1 MSKDKTEER
10 FNNDKSYHRVLKYG
24 LIAFLVL
31 ILIEFLA
38 YFGFLNSIPD
48 FLQRYWMWI
57 FYMNISV
64 VSISVAILYMLY
76 NKTKV
81 PCMTGMMIGM
91 TVGMQI
97 GMMIGAVVGATN
109 GYFTGAMV
117 GMILGSIGG
126 IIAGFT
132 SNSTMSWVQGL
143 MSGIMGGTMGPMISV
158 MIFTDR
164 ITVFMPFYMLLN
176 LILLW
181 GFMKMYHE
189 EVIEGNKELVRKNI
203 DLLTFVGVCII
214 ISAIILAIMIYG
226 PKSPIFAA

>member
-1 MSKDKTEER
+1 MIER
-10 FNNDKSYHRVLKYG
+10 FNNDKSYKKTLKYG

-31 ILIEFLA
+31 ILIEAIA
-38 YFGFLNSIPD
+38 YFGFLNRLPG
-48 FLQRYWMWI
+48 FLTKYGFWI
-57 FYMNISV
+57 FYLNISV
-64 VSISVAILYMLY
+64 VSISIAILYILL

-97 GMMIGAVVGATN
+97 GMMIGAVIGATN
-109 GYFTGAMV
+109 GYFTGAMT

-164 ITVFMPFYMLLN
+164 ILVFMPFYMLLN
-176 LILLW
+176 LILIW

-189 EVIEGNKELVRKNI
+189 EAIVGNKELSQKNV
-203 DLLTFVGVCII
+203 DLLTFVSACII
-214 ISAIILAIMIYG
+214 ITAILIVIMVYG
-226 PKSPIFAA
+226 PKSPIFA

>member
-1 MSKDKTEER
+1 MKNGFDNDNTYHKT
-10 FNNDKSYHRVLKYG
+10 LKYG
-24 LIAFLVL
+24 LITFLVL
-31 ILIEFLA
+31 ILIESIA
-38 YFGFLNSIPD
+38 YFGFLNRIPD
-48 FLQRYWMWI
+48 FLTRYGVWI
-57 FYMNISV
+57 LYLNISV
-64 VSISVAILYMLY
+64 VSISMAVLYMLY

-91 TVGMQI
+91 TIGMQI
-97 GMMIGAVVGATN
+97 GMMIGAVIGATN

-158 MIFTDR
+158 MMFTDR
-164 ITVFMPFYMLLN
+164 IIIFMPFYILLN
-176 LILLW
+176 LVLLW

-189 EVIEGNKELVRKNI
+189 EAIDGNKELVHKKI
-203 DLLTFVGVCII
+203 DLLTFASTCII
-214 ISAIILAIMIYG
+214 ISAILIFIMVYG
-226 PKSPIFAA
+226 PKSPIFAVFG

>member
-1 MSKDKTEER
+1 MSER
-10 FNNDKSYHRVLKYG
+10 FNNDKSYQKTLKYG
-24 LIAFLVL
+24 LITFLVL
-31 ILIEFLA
+31 ILVEAIA
-38 YFGFLNSIPD
+38 YLGFLNDVPN
-48 FLQRYWMWI
+48 FLSKYLVWI
-57 FYMNISV
+57 IYLNISV
-64 VSISVAILYMLY
+64 VSISMSILYMLS

-81 PCMTGMMIGM
+81 PCMTGMMIAM

-164 ITVFMPFYMLLN
+164 ILVFMPFYMILN

-189 EVIEGNKELVRKNI
+189 EAIEGNKELVRKNI
-203 DLLTFVGVCII
+203 DLLTFVSACII
-214 ISAIILAIMIYG
+214 VSAILILIMVYG

>member
-1 MSKDKTEER
+1 MKSGFSNDNTYHKT
-10 FNNDKSYHRVLKYG
+10 LKYG
-24 LIAFLVL
+24 LVAFLVL
-31 ILIEFLA
+31 ALLEVIA
-38 YFGFLNSIPD
+38 YFGFFRLIPD
-48 FLQRYWMWI
+48 FLPKYLVWI
-57 FYMNISV
+57 IYLNISV
-64 VSISVAILYMLY
+64 VSIAMSILYMFF
-76 NKTKV
+76 NRTKV

-97 GMMIGAVVGATN
+97 GMMIGAVIGATN

-126 IIAGFT
+126 ILAGFT

-164 ITVFMPFYMLLN
+164 ILIFMPFYILLN

-189 EVIEGNKELVRKNI
+189 EAIEDNKELVRKNI
-203 DLLTFVGVCII
+203 DLLTFMSACII
-214 ISAIILAIMIYG
+214 IAAVLITIMIYG
-226 PKSPIFAA
+226 PKSPIFA